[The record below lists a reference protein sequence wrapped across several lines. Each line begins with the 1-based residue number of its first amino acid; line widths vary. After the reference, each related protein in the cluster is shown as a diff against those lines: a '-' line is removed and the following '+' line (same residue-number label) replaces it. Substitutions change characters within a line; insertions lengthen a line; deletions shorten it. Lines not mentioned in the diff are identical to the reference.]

1 MSRDVYRAP
10 TALLIETYPQGHIQ
24 HTNRDIPY
32 TEHNFTQ
39 YRDIYRDMPTY
50 NNQLLQCRDI
60 PAHSAEIQRSIQRI
74 KVHRD
79 IEKHTTELYR
89 GGRGERGELK

>member
-1 MSRDVYRAP
+1 MFIELLLLFQQRHTHRA
-10 TALLIETYPQGHIQ
+10 TYNTDTEIY
-24 HTNRDIPY
+24 PY

-39 YRDIYRDMPTY
+39 YRDIYRDIPTY

-74 KVHRD
+74 KEVHRD
-79 IEKHTTELYR
+79 IEKHTTE
-89 GGRGERGELK
+89 